1 MKKLFL
7 IRHAKSSW
15 DEPNLSDYE
24 RPLNERGKK
33 DAPMKSSILKEKNIF
48 PDLIISSTAERAA
61 ETANIFASELSY
73 TKTIHY
79 DSRIY
84 EATTQNL
91 LEVVSEIN
99 DDHNLVF
106 LFGHNPG
113 LSNFANF
120 ISKTPVLN
128 MPTACIVGLELSINK
143 WKEVERHS
151 GNVFMYEFPKKY
163 K

>member
-15 DEPNLSDYE
+15 DEPNLSDHE
-24 RPLNERGKK
+24 RPLSERGKK
-33 DAPMKSSILKEKNIF
+33 DAPLMSSILKVKNIL
-48 PDLIISSTAERAA
+48 PDFIICSTANRAA
-61 ETANIFASELSY
+61 ETANIFAQTLDFK
-73 TKTIHY
+73 KTINY

-91 LEVVSEIN
+91 LEVVSEI
-99 DDHNLVF
+99 DDYFNSVF

-120 ISKTPVLN
+120 ICKTSVQN
-128 MPTACIVGLELSINK
+128 MPTACIVGFELPINK
-143 WKEVERHS
+143 WNQIQRHS
-151 GNVFMYEFPKKY
+151 GSLLIYEFPKKY
-163 K
+163 R

>member
-33 DAPMKSSILKEKNIF
+33 DAPMMSSILKEKNIF

-61 ETANIFASELSY
+61 ETANIFASELNY

-91 LEVVSEIN
+91 LEVVSEID

-128 MPTACIVGLELSINK
+128 MPTTCIVGLELTINK

-151 GNVFMYEFPKKY
+151 GNVFLYEFPKKY